1 MLTKPR
7 SRVVDP
13 DMNSTAPPPDDSV
26 QVITETEETTSLLG
40 RQLGEILVPGAVLAL
55 IGDLGAGKTRLV
67 QAIAVALDVPLEM
80 VNSPTFTLVQEY
92 PGRIPLRHCDTYR
105 LRDPDEFQDL
115 GLDELLSPDGIALIE
130 WADRVAHLL
139 PRDLLRIEI
148 RILSET
154 ARKFQ
159 ITATGK
165 MSRLML
171 ENLKKQFLV

>member
-1 MLTKPR
+1 
-7 SRVVDP
+7 
-13 DMNSTAPPPDDSV
+13 MNSNPPTSDDSI
-26 QVITETEETTSLLG
+26 QVVTETEEATSLLG

-67 QAIAVALDVPLEM
+67 QAIAVALDVPLEL

-115 GLDELLSPDGIALIE
+115 GLDELLSTDGIALIE
-130 WADRVAHLL
+130 WADRVIHLL

-154 ARKFQ
+154 TREFQ
-159 ITATGK
+159 ITASGR

-171 ENLKKQFLV
+171 EDLKRQIHG

>member
-1 MLTKPR
+1 
-7 SRVVDP
+7 
-13 DMNSTAPPPDDSV
+13 MNSTAPPPDDSV
-26 QVITETEETTSLLG
+26 QVITQTEEATSLLG
-40 RQLGEILVPGAVLAL
+40 RQLGEILVPGAVVAL

-115 GLDELLSPDGIALIE
+115 GLDELLAMDGIALIE

-154 ARKFQ
+154 AREFQ

-165 MSRLML
+165 ASRLML
-171 ENLKKQFLV
+171 EGLKKLLLA